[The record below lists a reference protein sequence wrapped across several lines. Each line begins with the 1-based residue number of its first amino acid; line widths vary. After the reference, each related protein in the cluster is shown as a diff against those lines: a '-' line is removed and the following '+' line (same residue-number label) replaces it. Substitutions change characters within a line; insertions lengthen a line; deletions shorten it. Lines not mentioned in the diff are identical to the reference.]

1 MRPRADPER
10 GGTMQH
16 DPHANTQVTE
26 VALPAALTEPLPD
39 DASTATIVA
48 RTAAETALG
57 VPGVHHLGGI
67 AARAADQLRKQLGRS
82 AGTTGVQ
89 VDEQDGVLTVQVA
102 VVVSYPH
109 PVLDVAAEVRQQVTA
124 ATRQLS
130 DLRTSV
136 DVRVLDVHGPFDDE
150 QSPLGR
156 AAEQATDAVKQA
168 AESTGEAVKQAA
180 ETTADATKR
189 AATATADVTKQAAD
203 ATADAAK
210 QAASATADAAKR
222 AADATADVTKQAADA
237 TADTTKR
244 AVDAA
249 AETGE
254 RVRDSASE
262 SLARASEQAAD
273 AASSAKDAAEQA
285 RDVVVDAAGTTRDRA
300 ADAADAAA
308 DAADDAAV
316 AADAAADA
324 AAAPRHR
331 DQP

>member
-1 MRPRADPER
+1 
-10 GGTMQH
+10 MQH

-82 AGTTGVQ
+82 AGTAGVQ
-89 VDEQDGVLTVQVA
+89 VDEQDGELSVQVA

-109 PVLDVAAEVRQQVTA
+109 PVLDVAAEVRQQVRA

-130 DLRTSV
+130 DLHTTV

-156 AAEQATDAVKQA
+156 AAEQTTDALKQA
-168 AESTGEAVKQAA
+168 AESTGDAVKRAA

-189 AATATADVTKQAAD
+189 AATATAD
-203 ATADAAK
+203 ATK
-210 QAASATADAAKR
+210 QAASATADATKR
-222 AADATADVTKQAADA
+222 AADA

-285 RDVVVDAAGTTRDRA
+285 RDVVVETAGTTRDRA

-308 DAADDAAV
+308 EAADDAA
-316 AADAAADA
+316 DSAADA

>member
-89 VDEQDGVLTVQVA
+89 VDEQDGVLSVQVA

-168 AESTGEAVKQAA
+168 AESTGDAVKRAA

-189 AATATADVTKQAAD
+189 AATATAE
-203 ATADAAK
+203 ATK
-210 QAASATADAAKR
+210 QAASATADA
-222 AADATADVTKQAADA
+222 TKQAADA

-254 RVRDSASE
+254 RLRDAASE

-285 RDVVVDAAGTTRDRA
+285 RDVVVDTAGTTRDRA

>member
-1 MRPRADPER
+1 
-10 GGTMQH
+10 MQH

-67 AARAADQLRKQLGRS
+67 AARAADQLRQQLGRS
-82 AGTTGVQ
+82 AGTAGVQ
-89 VDEQDGVLTVQVA
+89 VDEQDGELSVRVA

-130 DLRTSV
+130 DLRTTV

-156 AAEQATDAVKQA
+156 VAEQATDAVEQA
-168 AESTGEAVKQAA
+168 AESTGDAVKRAA

-189 AATATADVTKQAAD
+189 AARATADATKQAAD

-210 QAASATADAAKR
+210 QAASVTADATER
-222 AADATADVTKQAADA
+222 AADA

-285 RDVVVDAAGTTRDRA
+285 RDVVVEAAGTTRDRA

-324 AAAPRHR
+324 AVAPRHR
-331 DQP
+331 DHP

>member
-1 MRPRADPER
+1 
-10 GGTMQH
+10 MQH

-39 DASTATIVA
+39 DARTATIVA

-82 AGTTGVQ
+82 AGTAGVQ
-89 VDEQDGVLTVQVA
+89 VDEQDGELSVQVA

-109 PVLDVAAEVRQQVTA
+109 PVLDVAAEVRQQVSA

-130 DLRTSV
+130 DLDTTV

-156 AAEQATDAVKQA
+156 AAEQTTDALKQA
-168 AESTGEAVKQAA
+168 AESTGDAVKRAA

-189 AATATADVTKQAAD
+189 AATATADATKQAAD
-203 ATADAAK
+203 ATADATK
-210 QAASATADAAKR
+210 QAASATADATKR
-222 AADATADVTKQAADA
+222 AADA

-285 RDVVVDAAGTTRDRA
+285 RDVVVETAGTTRDRA
-300 ADAADAAA
+300 ADAAGAAAEAADDAA
-308 DAADDAAV
+308 DAADS
-316 AADAAADA
+316 AADA

>member
-1 MRPRADPER
+1 
-10 GGTMQH
+10 MQH

-26 VALPAALTEPLPD
+26 VTLPAALTEPLPD

-89 VDEQDGVLTVQVA
+89 VDEEDGVLAVQVA

-156 AAEQATDAVKQA
+156 AAEQATDAVEQA
-168 AESTGEAVKQAA
+168 AESTGDAVKRAA

-189 AATATADVTKQAAD
+189 AATATAE
-203 ATADAAK
+203 ATK
-210 QAASATADAAKR
+210 QAASATADA
-222 AADATADVTKQAADA
+222 TKQAADA

-244 AVDAA
+244 AVDTA
-249 AETGE
+249 AETSE
-254 RVRDSASE
+254 RLRDVASE

-285 RDVVVDAAGTTRDRA
+285 RDVVVDTAGTTRDRA

-324 AAAPRHR
+324 AVAPRHR

>member
-1 MRPRADPER
+1 
-10 GGTMQH
+10 MQH
-16 DPHANTQVTE
+16 DPRANTQVTE
-26 VALPAALTEPLPD
+26 VTLPAALTEPLPD

-48 RTAAETALG
+48 RTAAETTLG

-82 AGTTGVQ
+82 AGTAGVQ
-89 VDEQDGVLTVQVA
+89 VDEQDGVLAVQVA

-124 ATRQLS
+124 ATQQLS

-156 AAEQATDAVKQA
+156 AADQATDAVEQA
-168 AESTGEAVKQAA
+168 TESTGDTAERAA
-180 ETTADATKR
+180 ET
-189 AATATADVTKQAAD
+189 
-203 ATADAAK
+203 
-210 QAASATADAAKR
+210 
-222 AADATADVTKQAADA
+222 
-237 TADTTKR
+237 
-244 AVDAA
+244 
-249 AETGE
+249 
-254 RVRDSASE
+254 
-262 SLARASEQAAD
+262 
-273 AASSAKDAAEQA
+273 
-285 RDVVVDAAGTTRDRA
+285 A
-300 ADAADAAA
+300 ADAADAADTAA

>member
-1 MRPRADPER
+1 
-10 GGTMQH
+10 MQH

-89 VDEQDGVLTVQVA
+89 VDEQDGVLSVQVA

-168 AESTGEAVKQAA
+168 AESTGDAVKRAA

-189 AATATADVTKQAAD
+189 AATATAD
-203 ATADAAK
+203 ATK
-210 QAASATADAAKR
+210 QAASATANA
-222 AADATADVTKQAADA
+222 TKQAADA

-249 AETGE
+249 ETGE
-254 RVRDSASE
+254 RLRDAASE

-285 RDVVVDAAGTTRDRA
+285 RDVVVDAAGTTSDRA

-324 AAAPRHR
+324 ATAPRHR

>member
-1 MRPRADPER
+1 
-10 GGTMQH
+10 MQH

-109 PVLDVAAEVRQQVTA
+109 PVLAVAAEVRQQVTA

-156 AAEQATDAVKQA
+156 AAEQATDAVEQA
-168 AESTGEAVKQAA
+168 AESTGDAVKRAA

-189 AATATADVTKQAAD
+189 AATATAD
-203 ATADAAK
+203 ATK
-210 QAASATADAAKR
+210 QAASATADATKR
-222 AADATADVTKQAADA
+222 AADA

-244 AVDAA
+244 AVDTAT
-249 AETGE
+249 ETGE
-254 RVRDSASE
+254 RLRDAASE

-285 RDVVVDAAGTTRDRA
+285 RDVVVDAAGTTSDRA

-324 AAAPRHR
+324 AVAPRHR

>member
-1 MRPRADPER
+1 
-10 GGTMQH
+10 MQH
-16 DPHANTQVTE
+16 DPHADTQVTE
-26 VALPAALTEPLPD
+26 VTLPAALTEPLPD

-82 AGTTGVQ
+82 AGTAGVQ
-89 VDEQDGVLTVQVA
+89 VDEEDGVLAVQVA

-189 AATATADVTKQAAD
+189 AATATAD
-203 ATADAAK
+203 ATK
-210 QAASATADAAKR
+210 QAASATADATKR
-222 AADATADVTKQAADA
+222 AADA

-244 AVDAA
+244 AVDTA
-249 AETGE
+249 AETSE
-254 RVRDSASE
+254 RLRDAASE

-324 AAAPRHR
+324 ATAPRHR

>member
-1 MRPRADPER
+1 
-10 GGTMQH
+10 MQH

-82 AGTTGVQ
+82 AGTAGVQ
-89 VDEQDGVLTVQVA
+89 VDEEDGVLAVQVA

-189 AATATADVTKQAAD
+189 AATATAD
-203 ATADAAK
+203 ATK
-210 QAASATADAAKR
+210 QAASATADA
-222 AADATADVTKQAADA
+222 TKQAADA

-254 RVRDSASE
+254 RLRDAASE

-300 ADAADAAA
+300 SDAADAAA

>member
-1 MRPRADPER
+1 
-10 GGTMQH
+10 MQH

-67 AARAADQLRKQLGRS
+67 AARAADQLRQQLGRS
-82 AGTTGVQ
+82 AGTAGVQ
-89 VDEQDGVLTVQVA
+89 VDEQDGELSVQVA

-130 DLRTSV
+130 DLRTTV

-156 AAEQATDAVKQA
+156 VAEQATDAVEQA
-168 AESTGEAVKQAA
+168 AESTGDAVKRAA

-189 AATATADVTKQAAD
+189 AATATADATKQAAD

-210 QAASATADAAKR
+210 QAASVTADATER
-222 AADATADVTKQAADA
+222 AADA

-285 RDVVVDAAGTTRDRA
+285 RDVVVEAAGTTRDRA

-324 AAAPRHR
+324 AVAPRHR
-331 DQP
+331 DHP

>member
-1 MRPRADPER
+1 
-10 GGTMQH
+10 MQH

-82 AGTTGVQ
+82 AGTAGVQ
-89 VDEQDGVLTVQVA
+89 VDEEDGVLAVQVA

-168 AESTGEAVKQAA
+168 AESTGDAVKRAA

-189 AATATADVTKQAAD
+189 AATATAE
-203 ATADAAK
+203 ATK
-210 QAASATADAAKR
+210 QAASATADA
-222 AADATADVTKQAADA
+222 TKQAADA

-244 AVDAA
+244 AVDTAT
-249 AETGE
+249 ETGE
-254 RVRDSASE
+254 RLHDAASE

-285 RDVVVDAAGTTRDRA
+285 RDVVVDTAGTTRDRA

-324 AAAPRHR
+324 AVAPRHR

>member
-1 MRPRADPER
+1 
-10 GGTMQH
+10 MQH

-82 AGTTGVQ
+82 AGTAGVQ
-89 VDEQDGVLTVQVA
+89 VDEQDGELSVQVA

-109 PVLDVAAEVRQQVTA
+109 PVLDVAAEVRQQVSA

-130 DLRTSV
+130 DLHTTV

-156 AAEQATDAVKQA
+156 AAEQTTDALKQA
-168 AESTGEAVKQAA
+168 AESTGDAVKRAA

-189 AATATADVTKQAAD
+189 VATATADATKQAAD
-203 ATADAAK
+203 ATADATK
-210 QAASATADAAKR
+210 QAASATADATKR
-222 AADATADVTKQAADA
+222 AADA

-285 RDVVVDAAGTTRDRA
+285 RDVVVETAGTTRDRA

-308 DAADDAAV
+308 EAADDAA
-316 AADAAADA
+316 DSAADA

>member
-1 MRPRADPER
+1 
-10 GGTMQH
+10 MQH

-89 VDEQDGVLTVQVA
+89 VDEQDGVLSVQVA

-168 AESTGEAVKQAA
+168 AESTGDAVKRAA

-189 AATATADVTKQAAD
+189 AATATAD
-203 ATADAAK
+203 ATK
-210 QAASATADAAKR
+210 QAASATADA
-222 AADATADVTKQAADA
+222 TKQAADA

-254 RVRDSASE
+254 RLRDAASE

-285 RDVVVDAAGTTRDRA
+285 RDVVVDTAGTTRDRA

-324 AAAPRHR
+324 AVAPRHR

>member
-1 MRPRADPER
+1 
-10 GGTMQH
+10 MQH

-26 VALPAALTEPLPD
+26 VTLPAALTEPLPD

-82 AGTTGVQ
+82 AGTAGVQ
-89 VDEQDGVLTVQVA
+89 VDEEDGVLAVQVA

-189 AATATADVTKQAAD
+189 AATATAD
-203 ATADAAK
+203 ATK
-210 QAASATADAAKR
+210 QAASATADATKR
-222 AADATADVTKQAADA
+222 AADA

-244 AVDAA
+244 AVDTA

-254 RVRDSASE
+254 RLRDAASE

>member
-1 MRPRADPER
+1 
-10 GGTMQH
+10 MQH

-26 VALPAALTEPLPD
+26 VTLPAALTEPLPD

-82 AGTTGVQ
+82 AGTAGVQ
-89 VDEQDGVLTVQVA
+89 VDEEDGVLAVQVA

-189 AATATADVTKQAAD
+189 AATATADATKQA
-203 ATADAAK
+203 T
-210 QAASATADAAKR
+210 SATADATKR
-222 AADATADVTKQAADA
+222 AADA

-244 AVDAA
+244 AVDTA
-249 AETGE
+249 AETSE
-254 RVRDSASE
+254 RLRDAASE

-285 RDVVVDAAGTTRDRA
+285 RDVVVDTAGTTRDRA

>member
-1 MRPRADPER
+1 
-10 GGTMQH
+10 MQH

-82 AGTTGVQ
+82 AGTAGVQ
-89 VDEQDGVLTVQVA
+89 VDEQDGELSVQVA

-109 PVLDVAAEVRQQVTA
+109 PVLDVAAEVRQQVSA

-130 DLRTSV
+130 DLHTTV

-156 AAEQATDAVKQA
+156 AAEQTTDALKQA
-168 AESTGEAVKQAA
+168 AESTGDAVKRAA

-189 AATATADVTKQAAD
+189 AATATADA
-203 ATADAAK
+203 
-210 QAASATADAAKR
+210 
-222 AADATADVTKQAADA
+222 TKQAADA

-285 RDVVVDAAGTTRDRA
+285 RDVVVETAGTTRDRA

-308 DAADDAAV
+308 ESADD
-316 AADAAADA
+316 AADA

>member
-1 MRPRADPER
+1 
-10 GGTMQH
+10 MQH

-89 VDEQDGVLTVQVA
+89 VDEQDGVLSVQVA

-136 DVRVLDVHGPFDDE
+136 DVLVLDVHGPFDDE

-168 AESTGEAVKQAA
+168 AESTGDAVKRAA

-189 AATATADVTKQAAD
+189 AATATAE
-203 ATADAAK
+203 ATK
-210 QAASATADAAKR
+210 QAASATADA
-222 AADATADVTKQAADA
+222 TKQAADA

-244 AVDAA
+244 AVDTAT
-249 AETGE
+249 ETGE
-254 RVRDSASE
+254 RLRDAASE

-285 RDVVVDAAGTTRDRA
+285 RDVVVDTAGTTRDRA

-324 AAAPRHR
+324 AVAPRHR

>member
-1 MRPRADPER
+1 
-10 GGTMQH
+10 MQH

-109 PVLDVAAEVRQQVTA
+109 PVLAVAAEVRQQVTA

-156 AAEQATDAVKQA
+156 AAEQATDAVEQA
-168 AESTGEAVKQAA
+168 AESTGDAVERAA

-189 AATATADVTKQAAD
+189 AATATADA
-203 ATADAAK
+203 
-210 QAASATADAAKR
+210 
-222 AADATADVTKQAADA
+222 TKQAADA

-244 AVDAA
+244 AVDTA

-254 RVRDSASE
+254 RLRDAASE

-273 AASSAKDAAEQA
+273 AASSAEDAAEHA
-285 RDVVVDAAGTTRDRA
+285 RDVVVDAAGTTSDRA
-300 ADAADAAA
+300 ADAADAAADAA

-324 AAAPRHR
+324 AVAPRHR

>member
-1 MRPRADPER
+1 
-10 GGTMQH
+10 MQH

-26 VALPAALTEPLPD
+26 VTLPAALTEPLPD

-82 AGTTGVQ
+82 AGTAGVQ
-89 VDEQDGVLTVQVA
+89 VDEEDGVLAVQVA

-180 ETTADATKR
+180 ETTADATER
-189 AATATADVTKQAAD
+189 AATATADATKQAAD
-203 ATADAAK
+203 ATADVA
-210 QAASATADAAKR
+210 
-222 AADATADVTKQAADA
+222 KQAADA

-244 AVDAA
+244 AVDTA

-254 RVRDSASE
+254 RLRDAASE